1 MTINREQKMKHS
13 AMNTAYAACSAL
25 VLGVAG
31 LAASP
36 AQAVTVGDPTG
47 DFLSTYKGAKT
58 GEFDV
63 IASWVNYDPNRDVFQ
78 LSATMAGN
86 ISPTSLAAYV
96 WGFDRGHGT
105 AAFGS
110 SLGLTQ
116 VLFDRTV
123 VVNANGSIVSAGVNV
138 GTATIFGS
146 TITAT
151 IAGSVLPENGFSKAN
166 YTWNLWPR
174 FTGSSFNGVTV
185 SGVSAIPDFAPNTVN
200 AAVTAVP
207 EPSSLALMVLGL
219 GGFAWLRRRGQ
230 G

>member
-1 MTINREQKMKHS
+1 MKQS
-13 AMNTAYAACSAL
+13 ALNKAYAASSAIIL
-25 VLGVAG
+25 SAAA

-36 AQAVTVGDPTG
+36 AQAVTVADPMG
-47 DFLSTYKGAKT
+47 DFLSTYKGAQT

-63 IASWVNYDPNRDVFQ
+63 IASWVNYDADRDVFE

-96 WGFDRGHGT
+96 WGFNRGQGT
-105 AAFGS
+105 AGFGN

-123 VVNANGSIVSAGVNV
+123 VVNANGSIISGGVNV
-138 GTATIFGS
+138 GAATIFGS
-146 TITAT
+146 TISAT

-174 FTGSSFNGVTV
+174 FTGNSFNGVSV
-185 SGVSAIPDFAPNTVN
+185 SGVSAIPDFAPNAVN

-207 EPSSLALMVLGL
+207 EPSTTALMFLGL
-219 GGFAWLRRRGQ
+219 GAFALLRRRAQ
-230 G
+230 R

>member
-1 MTINREQKMKHS
+1 MKHKVLS
-13 AMNTAYAACSAL
+13 KAYAAGSAL
-25 VLGVAG
+25 VVSVAA

-36 AQAVTVGDPTG
+36 ALAVTVADPMG
-47 DFLSTYKGAKT
+47 DFLSTYKGAQT

-63 IASWVNYDPNRDVFQ
+63 IASWVNYDVDRDVFE

-86 ISPTSLAAYV
+86 ISPSSLAAYV
-96 WGFDRGHGT
+96 WGFNRGQGT
-105 AAFGS
+105 AVFGT
-110 SLGLTQ
+110 SLGLTE

-123 VVNANGSIVSAGVNV
+123 VVNANGSITSAGANV

-174 FTGSSFNGVTV
+174 FTGTSFNGVSV
-185 SGVSAIPDFAPNTVN
+185 SGVAAIPDFAPNAVN

-207 EPSSLALMVLGL
+207 EPSTTALMFLGM
-219 GGFAWLRRRGQ
+219 GAFALLRRRQ
-230 G
+230 PS

>member
-1 MTINREQKMKHS
+1 MKQS
-13 AMNTAYAACSAL
+13 ALKKAYAASSAL
-25 VLGVAG
+25 ILSVAG
-31 LAASP
+31 LAAAP
-36 AQAVTVGDPTG
+36 AQAVTVGDPLG
-47 DFLSTYKGAKT
+47 DFLSTYKGAQS

-63 IASWVNYDPNRDVFQ
+63 VASWVNYDASRDVFE

-86 ISPTSLAAYV
+86 ISPSSLAAYV
-96 WGFDRGHGT
+96 WGFNRGQGT
-105 AAFGS
+105 AAFGN

-123 VVNANGSIVSAGVNV
+123 VVNANGSIVSGGVNV

-146 TITAT
+146 TISAT

-174 FTGSSFNGVTV
+174 FTGSSFNGVSV
-185 SGVSAIPDFAPNTVN
+185 SGVAAIPDFAPNAVN

-207 EPSSLALMVLGL
+207 EPSSTALMFLGL
-219 GGFAWLRRRGQ
+219 GAFALLRRRPLR
-230 G
+230 

>member
-1 MTINREQKMKHS
+1 MKHS
-13 AMNTAYAACSAL
+13 VLKKAYAAGSAL
-25 VLGVAG
+25 VVSVAA

-36 AQAVTVGDPTG
+36 AQAVTVADPMG
-47 DFLSTYKGAKT
+47 DFLSTYKGAQT

-63 IASWVNYDPNRDVFQ
+63 IASWVNYDVDRDVFE

-96 WGFDRGHGT
+96 WGFNRGQGT
-105 AAFGS
+105 AVFGS
-110 SLGLTQ
+110 SLGLTE

-123 VVNANGSIVSAGVNV
+123 VVNANGSITSAGANV

-174 FTGSSFNGVTV
+174 FTGTSFNGVSV
-185 SGVSAIPDFAPNTVN
+185 SGVAAIPDFAPNTVN

-207 EPSSLALMVLGL
+207 EPSTTALMFLGI
-219 GGFAWLRRRGQ
+219 GAFALLRRRQ
-230 G
+230 AS

>member
-1 MTINREQKMKHS
+1 MKHS
-13 AMNTAYAACSAL
+13 VLNKAYAAGSAL
-25 VLGVAG
+25 VVSVAA

-36 AQAVTVGDPTG
+36 AQAVTVADPMG
-47 DFLSTYKGAKT
+47 DFLSTYKGAQT

-63 IASWVNYDPNRDVFQ
+63 IASWVNYDVDRDVFE

-96 WGFDRGHGT
+96 WGFNRGQGT
-105 AAFGS
+105 AVFGS
-110 SLGLTQ
+110 SLGLTE

-123 VVNANGSIVSAGVNV
+123 VVNANGSITSAGANV

-166 YTWNLWPR
+166 YT
-174 FTGSSFNGVTV
+174 
-185 SGVSAIPDFAPNTVN
+185 
-200 AAVTAVP
+200 
-207 EPSSLALMVLGL
+207 
-219 GGFAWLRRRGQ
+219 
-230 G
+230 

>member
-1 MTINREQKMKHS
+1 MKHS
-13 AMNTAYAACSAL
+13 VLNKSYAAGSAL
-25 VLGVAG
+25 VVSVAA

-36 AQAVTVGDPTG
+36 AQAVTVADPMG
-47 DFLSTYKGAKT
+47 DFLSTYKGAQT

-63 IASWVNYDPNRDVFQ
+63 IASWVNYDVDRDVFE

-96 WGFDRGHGT
+96 WGFNRGQGT
-105 AAFGS
+105 AVFGN
-110 SLGLTQ
+110 SLGLTE

-123 VVNANGSIVSAGVNV
+123 VVNANGSITSAGANV

-174 FTGSSFNGVTV
+174 FTGTSFNGVSV
-185 SGVSAIPDFAPNTVN
+185 SGVAAIPDFAPNTVN

-207 EPSSLALMVLGL
+207 EPSTTALMFLGI
-219 GGFAWLRRRGQ
+219 GAFALLRRRQ
-230 G
+230 AS